1 LVLCAGI
8 LAWKLFLPGFI
19 GMADNGDF
27 GKVAGPLCLASAEPE
42 RENFFDSLYVRS
54 KANCFDAHVPTS
66 ELAIAWLASSAE
78 RTLGDPARFDIR
90 WLGAIHVFLFLA
102 FYYSV
107 LTLLRPL
114 GGIARFTLSLMS
126 LWIFADIG
134 LLAYFNSF
142 YTDTAAALGG
152 LAAAV
157 LAVHLI
163 AAKRVAVGAMVLF
176 GLAAVLSIASKAQ
189 HGVLGPILAGFALV
203 AGWHAT
209 DRRARMAALGVAA
222 GLLAA
227 SVWIVASTPAGYKA
241 QARFDLVFYKLTK
254 NSPSPE
260 RDLAELGLGAEDA
273 RYIGMNSYVR
283 GCPMQDAGWV
293 DRFSARCT
301 SGRVLRFYLR
311 HPARALAILR
321 ADLAGQAWQRRVP
334 GLANQA
340 RAPGRADGA
349 VAVSLGSWSALRTW
363 AARKWPALILAW
375 LVLSPAAAFWFG
387 FRDTPVRRALSW
399 AMPVVSLMALGEF
412 AIASLADAVETPRHL
427 LMFHVYCD
435 VSIFLGL
442 VLAASVLDAACPV
455 SWRRPAAVVVATCLA
470 IFAAAI
476 GKFEISAA
484 AAPVAPHLVL
494 PAGAVDDASSAVVY
508 LGNWTAGAFG
518 LAYRGTLTYSDQL
531 GAVARFAFEGSEL
544 QYVYTKAPNRGMAL
558 VTIDGISRGTVDL
571 YAPQI
576 VWQVRAVFGGL
587 PPGPHQA
594 EIRVLGRHNS
604 ASSGDFVDVDALV
617 GR

>member
-1 LVLCAGI
+1 MGQVSVERTNSVSPATGLWLALCVGI

-27 GKVAGPLCLASAEPE
+27 GKVAGPLCLASAELE
-42 RENFFDSLYVRS
+42 RENFFNSLYVRS
-54 KANCFDAHVPTS
+54 KANCFDAHVPSS
-66 ELAIAWLASSAE
+66 ERAIAWLASSLE
-78 RTLGDPARFDIR
+78 RTLGNPARFDIR
-90 WLGAIHVFLFLA
+90 WLGAIHALLFLG

-114 GGIARFTLSLMS
+114 VRLARFTLSLLA

-157 LAVHLI
+157 LAVHLMAGKRI
-163 AAKRVAVGAMVLF
+163 AAGALVLF
-176 GLAAVLSIASKAQ
+176 GLAAILSVASKAQ

-209 DRRARMAALGVAA
+209 GRRTRMAALGVAA
-222 GLLAA
+222 ALLAA
-227 SVWIVASTPAGYKA
+227 SIWIVASTPAWYKA

-254 NSPSPE
+254 NSPSQE
-260 RDLAELGLGAEDA
+260 RDLAELGLDAEDA

-283 GCPMQDAGWV
+283 GGPMENAAWV

-301 SGRVLRFYLR
+301 NGRVLRFYLR
-311 HPARALAILR
+311 HPVRALAILR

-334 GLANQA
+334 GLANLA
-340 RAPGRADGA
+340 RAPGREDGA
-349 VAVSLGSWSALRTW
+349 IAESLGSWSALRTW
-363 AARKWPALILAW
+363 AARKWPALILVW

-387 FRDTPVRRALSW
+387 FRDVTVRRALAW
-399 AMPVVSLMALGEF
+399 TMPAVSLMALGEF
-412 AIASLADAVETPRHL
+412 AIGSLADAVETPRHL
-427 LMFHVYCD
+427 LMFHVYSD

-442 VLAASVLDAACPV
+442 VFGASVLDAACPAA
-455 SWRRPAAVVVATCLA
+455 WRRPAAMVVAACLA
-470 IFAAAI
+470 IFAAAV

-484 AAPVAPHLVL
+484 AASVAPHSEL
-494 PAGAVDDASSAVVY
+494 PAGAVDDASPAMVY
-508 LGNWTAGAFG
+508 LGNWTAGSFG
-518 LAYRGTLTYSDQL
+518 LAYGGTLTYSDQS

-558 VTIDGISRGTVDL
+558 VTIDGSSRGTLDL

-576 VWQVRAVFGGL
+576 VWQVRL
-587 PPGPHQA
+587 
-594 EIRVLGRHNS
+594 LY
-604 ASSGDFVDVDALV
+604 SGFPCSIPLKS
-617 GR
+617 R

>member
-1 LVLCAGI
+1 
-8 LAWKLFLPGFI
+8 
-19 GMADNGDF
+19 
-27 GKVAGPLCLASAEPE
+27 
-42 RENFFDSLYVRS
+42 
-54 KANCFDAHVPTS
+54 
-66 ELAIAWLASSAE
+66 
-78 RTLGDPARFDIR
+78 
-90 WLGAIHVFLFLA
+90 
-102 FYYSV
+102 
-107 LTLLRPL
+107 
-114 GGIARFTLSLMS
+114 
-126 LWIFADIG
+126 
-134 LLAYFNSF
+134 
-142 YTDTAAALGG
+142 
-152 LAAAV
+152 
-157 LAVHLI
+157 
-163 AAKRVAVGAMVLF
+163 
-176 GLAAVLSIASKAQ
+176 
-189 HGVLGPILAGFALV
+189 
-203 AGWHAT
+203 
-209 DRRARMAALGVAA
+209 
-222 GLLAA
+222 
-227 SVWIVASTPAGYKA
+227 
-241 QARFDLVFYKLTK
+241 
-254 NSPSPE
+254 
-260 RDLAELGLGAEDA
+260 
-273 RYIGMNSYVR
+273 
-283 GCPMQDAGWV
+283 
-293 DRFSARCT
+293 
-301 SGRVLRFYLR
+301 
-311 HPARALAILR
+311 
-321 ADLAGQAWQRRVP
+321 
-334 GLANQA
+334 
-340 RAPGRADGA
+340 

-571 YAPQI
+571 YAPLI